1 MQGDYRVGGMEDYR
15 RLELNPAVN
24 TVGLAQ
30 ADADGWSDKARM
42 DRLRSDFRANIAR
55 GGNRDH
61 AEVKLGALSRSLLS
75 SEKVRANEALW
86 CGMTPEARRQLGF
99 TILLIMV
106 SLNYTFMSTLEQRF
120 VGHIGK
126 DAMAAKSISYTMMGY
141 FSGISCVLSRALVST
156 VPSTAQQRTHTVNEA
171 QAVTHTTWLCRVL
184 FSHACR
190 MMWAAIS
197 TKIGRAVG
205 AKDYAS
211 IGKYFKMAARLGIG
225 CGNPTLT
232 A

>member
-30 ADADGWSDKARM
+30 ADADSDKARV

-75 SEKVRANEALW
+75 SEQVRANESLW

-141 FSGISCVLSRALVST
+141 FSGISCVRLSCSRVS
-156 VPSTAQQRTHTVNEA
+156 
-171 QAVTHTTWLCRVL
+171 
-184 FSHACR
+184 
-190 MMWAAIS
+190 AAA
-197 TKIGRAVG
+197 GRF
-205 AKDYAS
+205 
-211 IGKYFKMAARLGIG
+211 IWPEEMQL
-225 CGNPTLT
+225 
-232 A
+232 

>member
-30 ADADGWSDKARM
+30 ADTNSDRARA

-55 GGNRDH
+55 NGNRDH
-61 AEVKLGALSRSLLS
+61 AEAKLGALSRSLLS
-75 SEKVRANEALW
+75 SEQVRANEALC
-86 CGMTPEARRQLGF
+86 CGMTPEARRQLKF

-141 FSGISCVLSRALVST
+141 FSGISCVYPSCPLNCRWQICLARRNASR
-156 VPSTAQQRTHTVNEA
+156 RTIQPNS
-171 QAVTHTTWLCRVL
+171 L
-184 FSHACR
+184 
-190 MMWAAIS
+190 
-197 TKIGRAVG
+197 
-205 AKDYAS
+205 D
-211 IGKYFKMAARLGIG
+211 
-225 CGNPTLT
+225 
-232 A
+232 